1 MGEAQLAV
9 EIQGRG
15 IAADHGV
22 ELQDTKAQL
31 PGFFQAVAHQG
42 FAQAPPS
49 GAGSHGVAGIAD
61 MAAAAHIVGV
71 QDIKAQEL
79 PVLFADAGKALRLE
93 KGQSALPVQL
103 LCLGESH
110 PGFHHFI
117 PYLVGGIDIRRC
129 KGSDVH
135 CRSPFILSVRLS
147 ID

>member
-15 IAADHGV
+15 VAADHSV
-22 ELQDTKAQL
+22 ELQDPKAQ
-31 PGFFQAVAHQG
+31 FFGLVQAVAHQG
-42 FAQAPPS
+42 FPQAPAS
-49 GAGSHGVAGIAD
+49 GPGGNGVAGVAD

-71 QDIKAQEL
+71 QDVKAQDF
-79 PVLFADAGKALRLE
+79 PVLLADAGKALGLE
-93 KGQSALPVQL
+93 KFQAALPVQL
-103 LCLGESH
+103 LHLGKSH

-117 PYLVGGIDIRRC
+117 PYLVGGVDIRRC

-135 CRSPFILSVRLS
+135 CHSPFILSVRLP